1 MRPAIAVF
9 AKAPIPGRV
18 KTRLAAH
25 LGPLRAAELYRE
37 MVSVLVQRLS
47 EASVSLA
54 TDIEVHTDTPLE
66 DWPPSGVT
74 GKLQISGD
82 LGVRMRHALDAGLA
96 EGRSVMMIV
105 GGDVPTV
112 PVEHLRQLLAADADV
127 ALGPAEDG
135 GYYAIACRRTHPEMF
150 LGVEWSTGRA
160 CEQTAAACRKAGLTV
175 FLGAP
180 WFDIDE
186 PSDLARI

>member
-1 MRPAIAVF
+1 
-9 AKAPIPGRV
+9 
-18 KTRLAAH
+18 
-25 LGPLRAAELYRE
+25 
-37 MVSVLVQRLS
+37 MVWVLVQRLS

-82 LGVRMRHALDAGLA
+82 LGDRMRHALDAGLA

-150 LGVEWSTGRA
+150 AGVEWSTGRA

-175 FLGAP
+175 FLGAT